1 MKILLLRN
9 DFYKIDVFYKQSSGN
24 SKHEFATNLLKMI
37 IRVTKMRESKTQ
49 VSKLVGI
56 IWNRICK
63 IIELKNLLSSEQ
75 IDKE

>member
-1 MKILLLRN
+1 
-9 DFYKIDVFYKQSSGN
+9 
-24 SKHEFATNLLKMI
+24 MI